1 MGLCTIWNCRNLDGN
16 KTGIEKLYQQ
26 LLNNFA
32 EWNLLKQE
40 KCGIIW
46 KIKMVFVCD
55 FIELFEVF
63 CFLDSF
69 VLIFVY
75 S

>member
-1 MGLCTIWNCRNLDGN
+1 MGLCTIWSCRNLQRN

-46 KIKMVFVCD
+46 KIKTVFVCN
-55 FIELFEVF
+55 FIELSELF

-75 S
+75 L